1 MMLLLF
7 EDRRLLAAF
16 DGLSSIHKI
25 ELELRRDGISRG
37 QNLASTATDFSDYEG
52 RENSSWKEQ

>member
-37 QNLASTATDFSDYEG
+37 QNLASSATDFSDYEDS
-52 RENSSWKEQ
+52 ENRSGKE